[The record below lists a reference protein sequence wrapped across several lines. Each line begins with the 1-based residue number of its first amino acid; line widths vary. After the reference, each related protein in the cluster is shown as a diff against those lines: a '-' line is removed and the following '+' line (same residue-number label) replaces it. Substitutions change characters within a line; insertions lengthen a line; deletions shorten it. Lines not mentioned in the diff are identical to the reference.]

1 MDELDILAKVYVKL
15 YICQLFASVSYPLWK
30 QGQNEYNQIIQA
42 ALSST
47 ESELQN
53 LPEKENEE
61 KTKTSYEEDKY
72 LKRLFVYQGKI
83 FSKIEIMGIVTQIQ
97 SHSQGG
103 TARKI
108 LYLDDTTG
116 VIQCIIW
123 KNKVQNFYEK
133 TEQELSIGSYIRIL
147 GQVDY
152 FANKFEVNVERFQ
165 ILKTFLPELLFHT
178 TLQNNLK
185 AIKDAN
191 IYANLK
197 VELTSGINKDNSVI
211 ESNLNNTSTIN
222 DKNLRLSVLKEFA
235 NRLLAFFQK
244 FKLSCA
250 TDDDLGYTRIS
261 VKDLFNN
268 DKIKEMMKDFLGD
281 NEQEQM
287 KDLQAVIV
295 NMFEQNMF
303 GTIIYKDKEE
313 KNFEDADIEIKND
326 TKKILNEIL
335 EFITKKSED
344 DPSKGATFTEIAQ
357 YVNSIYRN
365 FFTNDSIK
373 YLLKQMIDDSL
384 IYNLTPTSYLSNS
397 M

>member
-47 ESELQN
+47 ESEAQN
-53 LPEKENEE
+53 LPEKEIEE

-152 FANKFEVNVERFQ
+152 FANKF
-165 ILKTFLPELLFHT
+165 
-178 TLQNNLK
+178 
-185 AIKDAN
+185 
-191 IYANLK
+191 
-197 VELTSGINKDNSVI
+197 VI
-211 ESNLNNTSTIN
+211 
-222 DKNLRLSVLKEFA
+222 
-235 NRLLAFFQK
+235 
-244 FKLSCA
+244 
-250 TDDDLGYTRIS
+250 
-261 VKDLFNN
+261 
-268 DKIKEMMKDFLGD
+268 
-281 NEQEQM
+281 
-287 KDLQAVIV
+287 
-295 NMFEQNMF
+295 
-303 GTIIYKDKEE
+303 
-313 KNFEDADIEIKND
+313 
-326 TKKILNEIL
+326 
-335 EFITKKSED
+335 
-344 DPSKGATFTEIAQ
+344 P
-357 YVNSIYRN
+357 
-365 FFTNDSIK
+365 
-373 YLLKQMIDDSL
+373 
-384 IYNLTPTSYLSNS
+384 
-397 M
+397 